1 MKIMNWLLR
10 LVSACSFQPA
20 AFHRRTPAA
29 LTEAERKHRVLA
41 QRLALAGVPDSHPV
55 WRTVL
60 ELVDEHERNMM
71 ARALEEKLTSEER
84 HYNAGLAASAEYL
97 ANALRD
103 FKAAAEI
110 ESRKRKTEE

>member
-1 MKIMNWLLR
+1 MRWFKQFKAQS
-10 LVSACSFQPA
+10 V
-20 AFHRRTPAA
+20 RTPAT
-29 LTEAERKHRVLA
+29 LTDTEAKHRVLT
-41 QRLALAGVPDSHPV
+41 QRLALSGVPDSHPV

-71 ARALEEKLTSEER
+71 ARALEEKLSSEER

-103 FKAAAEI
+103 FKARADAESNKI
-110 ESRKRKTEE
+110 KQTD